1 MLTQEKKVAYRYQ
14 PRTKKEL
21 IDTMSHIMR
30 YCEAISHIG
39 NQPEIVVYS
48 IKEADETQNQDHA

>member
-21 IDTMSHIMR
+21 IDTIHHIMR
-30 YCEAISHIG
+30 YCEAVAHNG
-39 NQPEIVVYS
+39 NQPEVVVYS
-48 IKEADETQNQDHA
+48 IKENDETKNPQDT